1 MIIWTI
7 LSIENEDDRRFAETL
22 YDKYYVLV
30 KNTILKTIKNDTGEI
45 DDLIHDV
52 FVKLIDSLSLLQS
65 FTEPVLMSYIAVVS
79 RNIAI
84 NYIRRSNKKSDMTY
98 FGEDDVI
105 ESIGD
110 ENNLPDELYII
121 REEQEN
127 LYKILKQLSEKNKL
141 LLQLKYFY
149 DMSDKDIARFFD
161 ISPDSVKVYISRAR
175 QMAYKLIKGSG
186 VDNDG

>member
-1 MIIWTI
+1 MIF
-7 LSIENEDDRRFAETL
+7 LNIENEKDRLFAETL
-22 YDKYYVLV
+22 YEKYYVLI
-30 KNTILKTIKNDTGEI
+30 KNTIYGILKTNDDDI
-45 DDLIHDV
+45 SDLIQDV
-52 FVKLIDSLSLLQS
+52 FVKLIEKISLLQS
-65 FTEPVLMSYIAVVS
+65 FHVNILNSYVHVAAK
-79 RNIAI
+79 NIALD
-84 NYIRRSNKKSDMTY
+84 YIKLRNKKSDMTY

-149 DMSDKDIARFFD
+149 EMSDKDIAKIFD
-161 ISPDSVKVYISRAR
+161 ISPDSVRIYISRAR
-175 QMAYKLIKGSG
+175 QTAYKLFKESETKI
-186 VDNDG
+186 